1 MSQILENRVLKIL
14 ETILD
19 LSEED
24 LSLESSMEDI
34 EEWDS
39 VKMMEIVLALEEEF
53 DLYFSETQLEEMI
66 DTRSIISTIK
76 DTIQNE

>member
-66 DTRSIISTIK
+66 DMRSIISAIK
-76 DTIQNE
+76 DSIQNE